1 MNTKSV
7 IIYSGGLDSTCLL
20 HRIKKTD
27 DVLALIFS
35 YGQKHSVE
43 IDYAIDN
50 CLDLGVNYKVLD
62 ISFFKDLASTSALL
76 GQHVEIPDARDVLGH
91 AQPPTY
97 VPNRNMM
104 FLSIAAAAAE
114 SIKASNIYYGAAE
127 VDTHSGHW
135 DCSLDF
141 LSYINTILGLNREL
155 PVTVKAPYITFS
167 KADIIKDGIKNG
179 ANFKFTHTCYKGA
192 EVACGKCTACSSRIQ
207 GFLEAGYIDP
217 KEYDIE
223 VAGKIPWE
231 QYNCKHIPIHPDQRH
246 QPWTEL

>member
-1 MNTKSV
+1 MSTKSV

-20 HRIKKTD
+20 HRVSKTD

-35 YGQKHSVE
+35 YGQKHSIE

-62 ISFFKDLASTSALL
+62 ISFFKDLASSSALL
-76 GQHVEIPDARDVLGH
+76 NQNIEIPKMKDIAGH
-91 AQPPTY
+91 AQPPQH

-114 SIKASNIYYGAAE
+114 SIKANIIYYGAAE

-141 LSYINTILGLNREL
+141 LEYINKTLSFNRGISIQ
-155 PVTVKAPYITFS
+155 VVAPYITFS
-167 KADIIKDGIKNG
+167 KSDIIKDGIKSG
-179 ANFKFTHTCYKGA
+179 VDFIVK
-192 EVACGKCTACSSRIQ
+192 
-207 GFLEAGYIDP
+207 D
-217 KEYDIE
+217 KESNI
-223 VAGKIPWE
+223 
-231 QYNCKHIPIHPDQRH
+231 
-246 QPWTEL
+246 